1 VSELTQYGRP
11 SHASSF
17 GADPALGPRGLGLLA
32 ALVLAIACVA
42 TAYAAKKP
50 ELVPSTIQWAHGN
63 RVYVAPGDSAH
74 FIEGDR
80 LVFALKKKPTVTLH
94 VERVDPG
101 GLASTVIASGSFK
114 GVKDMA
120 QLHLI
125 AVEHTTPREPSGP
138 VLVRIGAPGPRRTGR
153 LWGCDTD
160 SLPMMLPPVGYRVAG
175 WAAESTIFVRDTT
188 GMPPEWPRTLVLRE
202 FDDGADEE
210 IAFERGELD
219 AAVFWPG
226 ELSTRAREQPKW
238 QDYLVG
244 NRSRGV
250 LAVVAVNGLA
260 ANVAPRAPSP
270 ADSASLD
277 FMNRFLYRGDLEPW
291 SDGETSATHTAT
303 TGLSMP
309 SAVFERDTSCSRSHP
324 IEGFFGRPKKS
335 SRAAPALRFFYVNA
349 LVRPADSLAIGIA
362 ERVAHGRSASLR
374 ARADSLGRELIT
386 APPKG
391 PVALRA
397 TLHDQLGVVRVFTIP
412 CPILCTDAYREFL
425 RTLGPGAVAD
435 LIGKRPEA
443 RAR

>member
-1 VSELTQYGRP
+1 MRLC
-11 SHASSF
+11 
-17 GADPALGPRGLGLLA
+17 A
-32 ALVLAIACVA
+32 ALLFAATCVT
-42 TAYAAKKP
+42 TAHAAKKP
-50 ELVPSTIQWAHGN
+50 ELVPSTIAWVHGD
-63 RVYVAPGDSAH
+63 RAYVAPGDSAH
-74 FIEGDR
+74 FLEGDR
-80 LVFALKKKPTVTLH
+80 LVFALKKKPTVTLR
-94 VERVDPG
+94 VERVDAG

-125 AVEHTTPREPSGP
+125 SVERTTPREPSGP
-138 VLVRIGAPGPRRTGR
+138 LLERIGVPGPRRTGR
-153 LWGCDTD
+153 LWGCDVD
-160 SLPMMLPPVGYRVAG
+160 SLPMTLPAVGYKVAG
-175 WAAESTIFVRDTT
+175 WSADSTIFVRDTT
-188 GMPPEWPRTLVLRE
+188 GAPPEWPHTLVVRA

-226 ELSTRAREQPKW
+226 ELSTHAREQPKW

-250 LAVVAVNGLA
+250 LAVVAVTTA
-260 ANVAPRAPSP
+260 SSAVTPRRPSP

-277 FMNRFLYRGDLEPW
+277 FMNRFLYRSDLEPW
-291 SDGETSATHTAT
+291 SDGETSATHTASA
-303 TGLSMP
+303 GLAMP

-324 IEGFFGRPKKS
+324 IEGFFGRPKKTG
-335 SRAAPALRFFYVNA
+335 RPTPALRFFYVDA

-362 ERVAHGRSASLR
+362 MRVAHGRSASLR
-374 ARADSLGRELIT
+374 ARADSLGRQLIT
-386 APPKG
+386 APPSG
-391 PVALRA
+391 PVALRSM
-397 TLHDQLGVVRVFTIP
+397 LHDQLGIVRVFTIP

-425 RTLGPGAVAD
+425 RALGPSAVAD